1 MERNKKNSKG
11 KQDEVTKQK
20 TKTRQQ
26 LLLEVEDLRVR
37 IRETKKLL
45 SAIKR
50 GEVDNASFPIGAYT
64 RSGVDHLY
72 RLIFGNINEGA
83 LVVFSDGSILYCN
96 KRFAEFVDKPL
107 PKVVGSK
114 IFEFISAE
122 EVSGIKAMLQAC
134 GDKRHTQ
141 GEFNLKTD
149 KGKLI
154 PVRFSMAPVV
164 GTKGVNC
171 AVITDLADYKRRE
184 EELKKLTSE
193 LMAVQEKERKR
204 IAGELHDSLGAS
216 LSAIKFKVEDLLQ
229 KDHGQVLE
237 ESVKTAVKMIGEC
250 IADVRRIQ
258 TDLRPPMLDDLGV
271 TATLKWYCR
280 QFNTTYSDM
289 HIETQLGIQED
300 EVPNTLKTTIFRVS
314 QEALN
319 NVAKHSKATDVT
331 LSLQKANG
339 MLELTIQDNGQGFNM
354 EDVLSRGSSGNGLG
368 LTSMRERVELS
379 DGSFSIE
386 SRIGEGTIIRASW
399 PLA

>member
-83 LVVFSDGSILYCN
+83 LVVFSGGSILYCN

-280 QFNTTYSDM
+280 QFNTT
-289 HIETQLGIQED
+289 
-300 EVPNTLKTTIFRVS
+300 
-314 QEALN
+314 
-319 NVAKHSKATDVT
+319 
-331 LSLQKANG
+331 
-339 MLELTIQDNGQGFNM
+339 
-354 EDVLSRGSSGNGLG
+354 
-368 LTSMRERVELS
+368 
-379 DGSFSIE
+379 
-386 SRIGEGTIIRASW
+386 
-399 PLA
+399 

>member
-1 MERNKKNSKG
+1 MERNKKKSKG
-11 KQDEVTKQK
+11 KQDEITKQK
-20 TKTRQQ
+20 AKTREQ

-37 IRETKKLL
+37 LRETKKLL
-45 SAIKR
+45 SAIRK
-50 GEVDNASFPIGAYT
+50 GGVDTASVPIGAYP
-64 RSGVDHLY
+64 RSGADHLF
-72 RLIFGNINEGA
+72 RIIFGNINEGA
-83 LVVFSDGSILYCN
+83 LVVFSGGSILYCN
-96 KRFAEFVDKPL
+96 KRFAELVEKPL

-114 IFEFISAE
+114 IFEFIPAE
-122 EVSGIKAMLQAC
+122 DVPGIKAMLQAC
-134 GDKRHTQ
+134 GDERNRQ

-154 PVRFSMAPVV
+154 PVRFSIAPVL

-193 LMAVQEKERKR
+193 LMDAQEKERKR

-229 KDHGQVLE
+229 KGHGQVVE

-250 IADVRRIQ
+250 VADVRRIQ
-258 TDLRPPMLDDLGV
+258 MDLRPPMLDDVGV
-271 TATLKWYCR
+271 SAALKWYCR
-280 QFNTTYSDM
+280 QFNTTYSNI
-289 HIETQLGIQED
+289 HIETHLGIQEN
-300 EVPNTLKTTIFRVS
+300 EVPDTLKTTIYRVS

-319 NVAKHSKATDVT
+319 NVAKHSKATNVT

-339 MLELTIQDNGQGFNM
+339 MLELTIQDDGQGFNM
-354 EDVLSRGSSGNGLG
+354 EDVLSRHSSKNGLG

-386 SRIGEGTIIRASW
+386 SRIDKGTIIRVSW

>member
-1 MERNKKNSKG
+1 MGRARKKNKD

-50 GEVDNASFPIGAYT
+50 GEVDTASFPIGAYT
-64 RSGVDHLY
+64 RRGADHLY

-83 LVVFSDGSILYCN
+83 LIVFSGGSILYCN
-96 KRFAEFVDKPL
+96 KRFSELVEKPL
-107 PKVVGSK
+107 PKVVGSR
-114 IFEFISAE
+114 IFEFIPTE
-122 EVSGIKAMLQAC
+122 DVSGINAMLQAC
-134 GDKRHTQ
+134 GDERYRQ

-154 PVRFSMAPVV
+154 PIRFSMAPVL

-193 LMAVQEKERKR
+193 LMAAQEKERKR
-204 IAGELHDSLGAS
+204 IAGELHDSLGAL

-229 KDHGQVLE
+229 KGHGQVLE

-271 TATLKWYCR
+271 SAALKWYCR
-280 QFNTTYSDM
+280 QFDTTYPNI
-289 HIETQLGIQED
+289 HIETHLGIEED

-319 NVAKHSKATDVT
+319 NVAKHSKATNVA
-331 LSLQKANG
+331 LSLQKGNG

-354 EDVLSRGSSGNGLG
+354 EDVFSRDRSGNGLG

-386 SRIGEGTIIRASW
+386 SRIGEGTIIRVSW